1 MTASRRAS
9 LAYFAGTWALLAS
22 FRAHAPVHL
31 DTARDLLIARD
42 CALGGACAGAGPR
55 SSFAGLVQGTTWSR
69 LLELREHLGWDLA
82 AIERVADLLVACAAA
97 LVPLVARRLGAPT
110 NALTWALWLPATLLT
125 IGYPRLWNPT
135 PWPLALVLTF
145 LALLHG
151 ARTGGAAAL
160 IAAAAA
166 LALAVDIHVAA
177 GVLVPFGVFAAA
189 ATARRPGL
197 VLSAAGAVF
206 VGVLA
211 ASSPGA
217 FAENRAIL
225 APHAAAGSAGLA
237 LALAAGLAA
246 RRWSAEA
253 GPRRARIIA
262 VLACLHYLVVLP
274 LLALICGHGLDP
286 RYFAPVVTPAALVV
300 SLGLSP
306 RFSSRLQLALA
317 GLVVAGH
324 VGLWAAQRAFDP
336 QFRLVEAEAIAR
348 ELYGRGLA
356 FGDLYRHVRGPRA
369 FDLVSTLA
377 ALEPPD
383 GRAGGQETRDLLIVR
398 AERAALADPLP
409 SDWRVV
415 ALDDTHAA
423 VIVALAPTL
432 ELTRFEV
439 CGATDDCTEIAVDV
453 ARFAQGPAMRW
464 AARAHAGLADLPRRF
479 AGADTAHYHVR
490 RRVTDPVP
498 RIVLFPDDCRRW
510 QLAAV
515 QPDLVALT
523 VTPGPRCRWW
533 LPPVAEIDVRDLALS
548 SLVAAAGGNSPP

>member
-1 MTASRRAS
+1 MTLGRRAS

-22 FRAHAPVHL
+22 FRAHAPLHL

-42 CALGGACAGAGPR
+42 CVLGGPCPGAGPR

-69 LLELREHLGWDLA
+69 LLELREHLGCDLA
-82 AIERVADLLVACAAA
+82 AIEHVADLLVACAAA
-97 LVPLVARRLGAPT
+97 LVPLVARRLGAPA

-177 GVLVPFGVFAAA
+177 AVLVPFGVFAAA

-197 VLSAAGAVF
+197 ALPAAGAVF

-217 FAENRAIL
+217 FVENRAIL
-225 APHAAAGSAGLA
+225 TPHAAAGSAGLA

-246 RRWSAEA
+246 RRWLAES

-262 VLACLHYLVVLP
+262 VLACLHCLVVLP
-274 LLALICGHGLDP
+274 LLALISGHGLDP

-306 RFSSRLQLALA
+306 RISRQLQLALA

-324 VGLWAAQRAFDP
+324 VGLWAAQRAFDR
-336 QFRLVEAEAIAR
+336 QFRLVEAEAIGR

-383 GRAGGQETRDLLIVR
+383 GRVGGQETRDLLIVR
-398 AERAALADPLP
+398 AERAALPDPLP
-409 SDWRVV
+409 SEWRVV
-415 ALDDTHAA
+415 ALDDAHAA

-432 ELTRFEV
+432 DLARFAV
-439 CGATDDCTEIAVDV
+439 CDAAEDCTEVTVDV
-453 ARFAQGPAMRW
+453 ARFAQGPAMQW
-464 AARAHAGLADLPRRF
+464 AARAHAGLAELPRRF
-479 AGADTAHYHVR
+479 AGASTARYHIR
-490 RRVTDPVP
+490 RRITDPSP
-498 RIVLFPDDCRRW
+498 RIVLFRDDCRRW
-510 QLAAV
+510 QLDAV
-515 QPDLVALT
+515 QPDRVALA

-533 LPPVAEIDVRDLALS
+533 LPPIAEVDVRDLALS
-548 SLVAAAGGNSPP
+548 SLVAVTGGIPPS